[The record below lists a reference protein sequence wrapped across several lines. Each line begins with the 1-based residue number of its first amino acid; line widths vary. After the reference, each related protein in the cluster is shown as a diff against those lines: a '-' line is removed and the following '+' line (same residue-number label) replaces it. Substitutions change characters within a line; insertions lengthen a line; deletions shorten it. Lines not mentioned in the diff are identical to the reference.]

1 MWHIIYWG
9 SDQNGKCM
17 FIYQNFNSRCLTS
30 YKINYLSL
38 IIFSTSCVTL
48 HIVVFLFS
56 FFQERCF
63 YWIKMCFSEAN
74 TCSNYLQIKEKG
86 GSFHIYMAP
95 WIRLSER
102 RDLKPKG
109 THKMSAIF
117 RGKLHFLCFLALA
130 RKLLPFSSLAIQAA
144 TLYLLLMHSS
154 LSEEVVLIFSFI
166 CSPAVQEELV
176 QFAIML

>member
-1 MWHIIYWG
+1 MANNLSAAYVAHNLLS

-48 HIVVFLFS
+48 HIVVFFFS
-56 FFQERCF
+56 FFRNVVLLNQNVLFRSKHLFKLFADQKKKEEVSTYTWLHMNQIVREERF
-63 YWIKMCFSEAN
+63 KA
-74 TCSNYLQIKEKG
+74 
-86 GSFHIYMAP
+86 
-95 WIRLSER
+95 
-102 RDLKPKG
+102 KG

-154 LSEEVVLIFSFI
+154 LSEEVV
-166 CSPAVQEELV
+166 
-176 QFAIML
+176 